1 MVLNIEHG
9 IYMTP
14 LINNLKEENEHLH
27 HLVAKLGDLLTAT
40 VNVLKGPPQEN
51 TMHST
56 HDIVEVARQLKD
68 RVEALEA
75 SLEAEQ
81 EAGRQLR
88 EEYGTGL
95 REAAES
101 QREACKLT
109 AISYAKTQELISKEK
124 LEDAP
129 GSATMHA
136 IESMMAERVAV
147 AIDKTPLVTD
157 TPVGI
162 YKEFVPLQVTK
173 LFDEKPLPACKN
185 CGRVMLVGKCCG
197 KPEY

>member
-1 MVLNIEHG
+1 
-9 IYMTP
+9 MTP

-27 HLVAKLGDLLTAT
+27 HLVNKLGDLLTST
-40 VNVLKGPPQEN
+40 VNILKGEPPEDKQ
-51 TMHST
+51 HST
-56 HDIVEVARQLKD
+56 HDIVEVARQLKAL
-68 RVEALEA
+68 VKALEA
-75 SLEAEQ
+75 SLEGER

-95 REAAES
+95 REAAEA

-136 IESMMAERVAV
+136 IESMMAERVAS
-147 AIDKTPLVTD
+147 AIGKTPLITD

-173 LFDEKPLPACKN
+173 LFDEKPLPACWN

-197 KPEY
+197 KPDYT